1 MNYSYQQLGR
11 LAPELQRR
19 HVWRARGRR
28 LWNRYVRVAAGIAGL
43 IGDTLLT
50 AMYFILLPPFAWIAR
65 RAERREAPGWRAIPP
80 DRPAS
85 PTSHY

>member
-1 MNYSYQQLGR
+1 MKYM
-11 LAPELQRR
+11 
-19 HVWRARGRR
+19 
-28 LWNRYVRVAAGIAGL
+28 
-43 IGDTLLT
+43 